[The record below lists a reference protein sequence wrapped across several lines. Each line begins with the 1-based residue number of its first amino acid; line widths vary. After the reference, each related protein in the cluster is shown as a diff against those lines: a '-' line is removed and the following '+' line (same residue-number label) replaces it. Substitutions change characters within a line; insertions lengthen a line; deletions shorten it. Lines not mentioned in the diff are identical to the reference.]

1 MRRIPRSWIA
11 GGVAILIV
19 VVVLIFWIAGRNAA
33 SLAAVTQAL
42 SGRASQ
48 VAVRMTVERPD
59 QPGEADTFEG
69 RGTIFSNGQ
78 ANLTYDFSSLP
89 NAGGFFGH
97 LSEFEMRVAAERV
110 YLQVLPGERSWLVV
124 ERDELEEFA
133 RADIERIREVVL
145 ASPYLVYSLLSADG
159 LAAGPDTVTV
169 ASSPAE
175 LIEKVEGFSLATFGF
190 LDLMG
195 TDPIKGIFT
204 VDRRSYPQS
213 LRYALA
219 FPVAEGAADKIR
231 ISVTVDFQEIG
242 IDAEVQEP
250 TDAETTTFAELLGEE
265 SL

>member
-1 MRRIPRSWIA
+1 MTWIG
-11 GGVAILIV
+11 GGVAFLV
-19 VVVLIFWIAGRNAA
+19 VVVGLVYWFGLRTTA
-33 SLAAVTQAL
+33 SLESVTQAL
-42 SGRASQ
+42 AGKASR
-48 VAVRMTVERPD
+48 VAVRMVVDRPE
-59 QPGEADTFEG
+59 QLGQVDTFEG
-69 RGTIFSNGQ
+69 RGTIFGEGQ

-110 YLQVLPGERSWLVV
+110 YLHVLPGERSWLVV

-145 ASPYLVYSLLSADG
+145 ASPYLVYSLLSADE

-175 LIEKVEGFSLATFGF
+175 LIDKVEGFSLATFGF

-195 TDPIKGIFT
+195 TDPIKAIFT

-242 IDAEVQEP
+242 IDAEVREP
-250 TDAETTTFAELLGEE
+250 TAAETTTFVELKREGAI
-265 SL
+265 